1 MNLIVQAKNFLLGSK
16 EDIDSLSEKENV
28 SILAVSDTH
37 GNSSILKKII
47 ENFPDKDLF
56 AFLGD
61 GISDVVSL
69 LESLKKNKKLL
80 KIFPPVAAIV
90 CGNGDDDSYPVTFN
104 PSEEKKSKN
113 DYEIKIPKI
122 LNLRAAKTNVLLTH
136 GHVFGVYYGMSGIE
150 QQASIDRADLVLY
163 GHTHIAARS
172 NSASTTFINPGSC
185 TLPRRGLPPSFALIN
200 IFSGLKKI
208 ECTFF
213 KIKISLTEGISFIPF
228 SPAVQNW

>member
-69 LESLKKNKKLL
+69 LESLKKNK
-80 KIFPPVAAIV
+80 
-90 CGNGDDDSYPVTFN
+90 
-104 PSEEKKSKN
+104 
-113 DYEIKIPKI
+113 
-122 LNLRAAKTNVLLTH
+122 
-136 GHVFGVYYGMSGIE
+136 
-150 QQASIDRADLVLY
+150 
-163 GHTHIAARS
+163 
-172 NSASTTFINPGSC
+172 
-185 TLPRRGLPPSFALIN
+185 
-200 IFSGLKKI
+200 
-208 ECTFF
+208 
-213 KIKISLTEGISFIPF
+213 
-228 SPAVQNW
+228 